1 MTNKINDNVLTNM
14 YYIVDQI
21 KNKMTNKIKDN
32 VLTNMY
38 YIVDQL
44 K

>member
-21 KNKMTNKIKDN
+21 KNEMTNKIKNN
-32 VLTNMY
+32 VLTNMH